1 MNFESCNRVNY
12 QKVGGKGL
20 ESVKE
25 ILINFISDEVRKF
38 GFKKGII
45 GLSGGVDSAVS
56 AYLIVEALGV
66 ENVVGVMMPYRASNP
81 TSLEDAKLVAK
92 NLGIKT
98 ILIDISPMVEAYSEM
113 KEKGVDRIRRGNFMA
128 RIRMA
133 VLYDISCKEKGLVV
147 GTGNKT
153 ETLLGY
159 TTLYGDSACAI
170 NPLGD
175 LYKTQVWRLAKSLG
189 VPKRIIE
196 KPPSA
201 DLWAGQTD
209 EGELGVNYILADKVL
224 YSLFELNLT
233 PEELILRGYEADIV
247 YKIVDTIRKT
257 QYKRVEPI
265 IAKVSTATVGKEL
278 SFPRDWGT

>member
-56 AYLIVEALGV
+56 AYLTVEALGV

>member
-1 MNFESCNRVNY
+1 MATI
-12 QKVGGKGL
+12 
-20 ESVKE
+20 KE
-25 ILINFISDEVRKF
+25 ILINFISDEIRKF

-45 GLSGGVDSAVS
+45 GLSGGVDSTVS
-56 AYLIVEALGV
+56 TYLAVEALGV
-66 ENVVGVMMPYRASNP
+66 ENVVGVMMPYKTSNL
-81 TSLEDAKLVAK
+81 TNLEDAKLVAK
-92 NLGIKT
+92 ALDIKT

-113 KEKGVDRIRRGNFMA
+113 KEEDTDRIRRGNFMA

-133 VLYDISCKEKGLVV
+133 VLYDISYKEKGLVI

-201 DLWAGQTD
+201 DFWPGQTD
-209 EGELGVNYILADKVL
+209 EGELGVNYILADKIL

>member
-1 MNFESCNRVNY
+1 MEA
-12 QKVGGKGL
+12 
-20 ESVKE
+20 VKE

-38 GFKKGII
+38 GFKKAII
-45 GLSGGVDSAVS
+45 GLSGGVDSSVG
-56 AYLIVEALGV
+56 AYLAVEALGV
-66 ENVVGVMMPYRASNP
+66 ENVVGVMMPYKTSNP
-81 TSLEDAKLVAK
+81 TSLEDARLVAK

-98 ILIDISPMVEAYSEM
+98 VLIDISPIVDTYLNL
-113 KEKGVDRIRRGNFMA
+113 EKDEDKIRRGNFTA

-133 VLYDISCKEKGLVV
+133 VLYDISYKEKGLII

-153 ETLLGY
+153 ELLLGY

-201 DLWAGQTD
+201 DLWIGQTD
-209 EGELGVNYILADKVL
+209 EDELGVNYILADKIL
-224 YSLFELNLT
+224 YSLFELDLT

-247 YKIVDTIRKT
+247 YKIVDTIRRT
-257 QYKRVEPI
+257 QFKRVEPI
-265 IAKVSTATVGKEL
+265 IAKVSTVTIGKEL
-278 SFPRDWGT
+278 SFPRDWGV